1 LYNHLQQLLFGPP
14 HQTPQQVKQ
23 QYAQLVQA
31 YDHHASQGQISGRAA
46 RDLRHA
52 LAALGTA
59 LGAG

>member
-14 HQTPQQVKQ
+14 HQTSQQIQQ
-23 QYAQLVQA
+23 QYAQLVQT